1 VRLMKRL
8 KLFIFEGPDFE
19 HAPQA
24 RGTRPPD
31 SPHAMVS
38 GFLSVSS
45 KLPVNS
51 KLPAQASL
59 RSFVLRCR
67 SKAARVTADAER
79 SSV

>member
-1 VRLMKRL
+1 MKRL
-8 KLFIFEGPDFE
+8 KLFIFERPDLE
-19 HAPQA
+19 LAAQA
-24 RGTRPPD
+24 RGTRVPD

-59 RSFVLRCR
+59 RSFALSCR
-67 SKAARVTADAER
+67 SKAASVTADAER